1 MFYVILMHT
10 CSIDDDRGVLVDV
23 LVDGGGVGGG
33 EIEAA
38 VGAAALVDLAAE
50 SLAPRGVVQADVAV
64 EGHPVLDLGVVA
76 LAAQHGVARLVR
88 QAVNAF
94 RRRVP
99 LRRIAR
105 DEIALKDAFA
115 VLIKPEL
122 LRGEARLDVSRAPV
136 LPGMD
141 GRRLRVD
148 GLAGR
153 ALLRGE
159 QLQKMRHFLLL
170 VDAPAVIALRNLDVL
185 PRTRVEFAHGI
196 GRVVFVGQL
205 LDEGLDLLLVE
216 GNAGRSRIVLPEP
229 RDDAVARER
238 FALVAERVGNRDA
251 RVILLR
257 LLKRRRRRQKPGC
270 GRTAREAPAKEYEAD
285 DEAGREESGDAG
297 E

>member
-1 MFYVILMHT
+1 M
-10 CSIDDDRGVLVDV
+10 
-23 LVDGGGVGGG
+23 
-33 EIEAA
+33 
-38 VGAAALVDLAAE
+38 GAAALVDLAAE
-50 SLAPRGVVQADVAV
+50 SLAPWSVVQTDVAV

-105 DEIALKDAFA
+105 DEITLKDAFA
-115 VLIKPEL
+115 VLIEPEL

-136 LPGMD
+136 LLGMD

-159 QLQKMRHFLLL
+159 HLQKMRHFLLL

-185 PRTRVEFAHGI
+185 SRARVELAHGV
-196 GRVVFVGQL
+196 GRIVFVGQL

-216 GNAGRSRIVLPEP
+216 GNAGHSRIVLPEP

-238 FALVAERVGNRDA
+238 FALVAERVGDRDT

-257 LLKRRRRRQKPGC
+257 LLERRRRRQEPVR
-270 GRTAREAPAKEYEAD
+270 GRTAREAAAEEYEAD
-285 DEAGREESGDAG
+285 DEAGREKSGDAG

>member
-1 MFYVILMHT
+1 M
-10 CSIDDDRGVLVDV
+10 
-23 LVDGGGVGGG
+23 
-33 EIEAA
+33 
-38 VGAAALVDLAAE
+38 GAAALVDLAAE

-105 DEIALKDAFA
+105 DEITLKDAFA

-122 LRGEARLDVSRAPV
+122 LRGEARLDISRAPV

-141 GRRLRVD
+141 GRRLGVD
-148 GLAGR
+148 GLTGR

-170 VDAPAVIALRNLDVL
+170 IDAPAVIALRNLDVL
-185 PRTRVEFAHGI
+185 PHTRVEFAHGI

-205 LDEGLDLLLVE
+205 LDEGLDLLPVE
-216 GNAGRSRIVLPEP
+216 GNAGLSRIVLPQP
-229 RDDAVARER
+229 RNDAVARER
-238 FALVAERVGNRDA
+238 FALVAERVGDRDA
-251 RVILLR
+251 RVVLLR
-257 LLKRRRRRQKPGC
+257 LLERRRRHQKPGR
-270 GRTAREAPAKEYEAD
+270 GRTA
-285 DEAGREESGDAG
+285 
-297 E
+297 